1 MTSSHRLKYSD
12 YMPLNEEIEQRIQ
25 QIADTLK
32 KPGIPDLERQL
43 LNEDRRDLR
52 ELLTRRKLEQLE
64 RERRAASD
72 RPS

>member
-1 MTSSHRLKYSD
+1 
-12 YMPLNEEIEQRIQ
+12 MPLNEEIEQRIQ
-25 QIADTLK
+25 QITGELK